1 MKRRLVDPVSESYIN
16 ALTMV
21 KEFSFNPELKR
32 DRRRAEIT
40 NDQTFLEHITDNPVG
55 IKTSIPRIAELYR
68 LHRNDADLELYTRDT
83 CAEFH
88 RLLVDLLESF
98 KKSIHGLSTS
108 AESKN
113 YQDFKSH
120 SNTALLTGYALLTM
134 AKGRAFQMHL
144 QTIEDLLMDISR
156 SMPMAKKEE
165 EEGEEEHSEELN
177 EELET
182 IQQRTE
188 GPKPLRKIYRDWL
201 QLMVVYFNAV
211 DVLFGYVTRH
221 SFQAFSSKILVPP
234 TVDTDL
240 LTLEELLTGKDLSKS
255 FPQLDRGNPSGQTN
269 EQLSKFITDTMT
281 SYNQA
286 NSVARLAASA
296 LKCWADRKFPEA
308 VAILKR
314 IKGASDIVTEA
325 DGAIGS
331 LDQPDSE
338 RNLDSVADNI
348 LTLTTGLRDKRD
360 DLRSLF
366 PFKFPSKFT
375 GALHCEACLA
385 SMLSPITRDLTKG
398 DRSYD
403 EIYMELQVDYPLR
416 LLFVIRSSFLVI
428 IGLWRS
434 YRRIKTLLPSVPLL
448 PLPLQV
454 RR

>member
-1 MKRRLVDPVSESYIN
+1 MPELPTHLWILSKLLLPQGQDRKTEIKRLLRYTIATCYPKMKRRLVDPVSESYIN

-165 EEGEEEHSEELN
+165 EEGEEE
-177 EELET
+177 
-182 IQQRTE
+182 
-188 GPKPLRKIYRDWL
+188 P
-201 QLMVVYFNAV
+201 
-211 DVLFGYVTRH
+211 
-221 SFQAFSSKILVPP
+221 
-234 TVDTDL
+234 
-240 LTLEELLTGKDLSKS
+240 
-255 FPQLDRGNPSGQTN
+255 
-269 EQLSKFITDTMT
+269 
-281 SYNQA
+281 
-286 NSVARLAASA
+286 
-296 LKCWADRKFPEA
+296 
-308 VAILKR
+308 
-314 IKGASDIVTEA
+314 
-325 DGAIGS
+325 
-331 LDQPDSE
+331 
-338 RNLDSVADNI
+338 
-348 LTLTTGLRDKRD
+348 
-360 DLRSLF
+360 
-366 PFKFPSKFT
+366 
-375 GALHCEACLA
+375 
-385 SMLSPITRDLTKG
+385 
-398 DRSYD
+398 
-403 EIYMELQVDYPLR
+403 
-416 LLFVIRSSFLVI
+416 
-428 IGLWRS
+428 
-434 YRRIKTLLPSVPLL
+434 
-448 PLPLQV
+448 
-454 RR
+454 